1 MGKRIKLTEREL
13 SIMHIF
19 WEREET
25 TIADVHVELNRQGN
39 ELAYT
44 SVATVVRILEEKGI
58 LEITRAKRPFY
69 YRPLFNFQDV
79 SRNLVDDLVD
89 RVFGG
94 SRRRLLVQLVEDEK
108 LSRKEI
114 AALKKLLE
122 EDE

>member
-13 SIMHIF
+13 SIMHVF

-25 TIADVHVELNRQGN
+25 TIADVHEELNRQGN

-44 SVATVVRILEEKGI
+44 SVATIVRILEEKGI
-58 LEITRAKRPFY
+58 LEITRAKRPFH
-69 YRPLFNFQDV
+69 YRALFNFQDV

-94 SRRRLLVQLVEDEK
+94 SRRRLLVLLVEDEK

-122 EDE
+122 ED